1 MAKHK
6 ILVEDLKVGA
16 TFDQPVYIGQD
27 ELFLQSGTPMSE
39 KDIKK
44 LMVWGITEVITSGQ
58 AVKNE
63 TMFPEAAE
71 IISETDIIKN
81 YESFLKKRKLLIALH
96 QKARTVVEN
105 VHNNIRQDQ
114 PFGVAEIE
122 NVVVDIIKVLKEDRN
137 IFLFLYGLDESKSYL
152 INHSV
157 NVTFYAIIIGI
168 AMDYPLNVLKELGV
182 GTMLIDAGMIKM
194 PVYILHKQSNLT
206 EQEFNQIKTH
216 PLLGY
221 KAIRELGHVSEL
233 SAEVSLQH
241 HEQFDGKGYPRGL
254 RGNNISEFARIA
266 AIADSYEAQISSRSY
281 RKKVFF
287 YYAMKNLISSAVNKF
302 DPVILKA
309 FLVRMSVYP
318 IGSIVTLNDKS
329 MGVVISSNAQKPLRP
344 ILKLIF
350 DSDGNRIQE
359 TVIINLI
366 EKTSLYITN
375 VVDEDQSN
383 INIFDV
389 L

>member
-6 ILVEDLKVGA
+6 ILVEDLKIGMS
-16 TFDQPVYIGQD
+16 FNQPVYIDSD
-27 ELFLQSGTPMSE
+27 ELFLQSGTPISE
-39 KDIKK
+39 QDIKK
-44 LMVWGITEVITSGQ
+44 LMAWGVVELITSGQ
-58 AVKNE
+58 PVDNKVEPIE
-63 TMFPEAAE
+63 TEILTETE
-71 IISETDIIKN
+71 IINN

-96 QKARTVVEN
+96 QKARAAVES
-105 VHNNIRQDQ
+105 VYNNIRQDQ
-114 PFGVAEIE
+114 PFDITEIE
-122 NVVVDIIKVLKEDRN
+122 NAVIDIIKVLRENPN

-152 INHSV
+152 VNHSV
-157 NVTFYAIIIGI
+157 NVTFYAIIIGL
-168 AMDYPLNVLKELGV
+168 ALNYPMNVLKELGV
-182 GTMLIDAGMIKM
+182 GTMLIDSGMIKM

-206 EQEFNQIKTH
+206 EHEFNQIKTH

-221 KAIRELGHVSEL
+221 KAVRDLGHVSEL

-254 RGNNISEFARIA
+254 RGNDISEFARIA

-281 RKKVFF
+281 RKKIFF
-287 YYAMKNLISSAVNKF
+287 YHAMKNLIASAVNKF
-302 DPVILKA
+302 DPVILRT

-318 IGSIVTLNDKS
+318 IGSIVVLNDKS
-329 MGVVISSNAQKPLRP
+329 MGVVISSSMQKPLRP

-350 DSDGNRIQE
+350 DSAGNRIQG
-359 TVIINLI
+359 TTIINLI
-366 EKTSLYITN
+366 EKTSLYITG
-375 VVDEDQSN
+375 VVDEDQAN

>member
-6 ILVEDLKVGA
+6 ILVEDLKIGMS
-16 TFDQPVYIGQD
+16 FNQPVYIDSD
-27 ELFLQSGTPMSE
+27 ELFLQSGTPISE
-39 KDIKK
+39 QDIKK
-44 LMVWGITEVITSGQ
+44 LMAWGVVELITSGQ
-58 AVKNE
+58 PVDNKVEPIE
-63 TMFPEAAE
+63 TEILTETE
-71 IISETDIIKN
+71 IINN

-96 QKARTVVEN
+96 QKARAAVEN

-114 PFGVAEIE
+114 PFDITEIE
-122 NVVVDIIKVLKEDRN
+122 NAVIDIIKVLRENPN

-152 INHSV
+152 VNHSV
-157 NVTFYAIIIGI
+157 NVTFYAIIIGL
-168 AMDYPLNVLKELGV
+168 AMNYPMNVLKELGV

-206 EQEFNQIKTH
+206 EHEFNQIKTH

-221 KAIRELGHVSEL
+221 KAVRDLGHVSEL

-254 RGNNISEFARIA
+254 RGNDISEFARIA

-281 RKKVFF
+281 RKKIFF
-287 YYAMKNLISSAVNKF
+287 YHAMKNLIASAVNKF
-302 DPVILKA
+302 DPAILRT

-318 IGSIVTLNDKS
+318 IGSIVVLNDKS
-329 MGVVISSNAQKPLRP
+329 MGVVISSSTQKPLRP
-344 ILKLIF
+344 TLKLIF
-350 DSDGNRIQE
+350 DSAGNRIQG
-359 TVIINLI
+359 TTIINLI
-366 EKTSLYITN
+366 EKTSLYITG
-375 VVDEDQSN
+375 VVDEDQAN